1 MLKAKCIKGTYTY
14 KNEQHRFLDVNVG
27 DERLFEFS
35 FGVYWFMGYVE
46 KIGKNFYLTARGLP
60 PQYFFEMFEVE

>member
-27 DERLFEFS
+27 DERLFEFFS
-35 FGVYWFMGYVE
+35 ESIGSWDMLKKLT
-46 KIGKNFYLTARGLP
+46 KIP
-60 PQYFFEMFEVE
+60 I